1 MEMPQIFTYINEAWG
16 QISTPLKTK
25 RRYALNQY
33 IHLNQVF
40 TLILTFAT
48 AFILKFL
55 QKQSLL
61 HKGRF
66 FVTEILKKQPLSCA
80 ALVASRMLLLLI
92 VIMGRITTLRV
103 FSLQKARCRI
113 RPCSEQIL
121 SNGLCF
127 KLQVGDVVA
136 ASRVPHNRSGNPPQ
150 LLYDASIQKVALI
163 MYIYAWIV
171 QFLASIRI
179 YRVCICWYIQGKSRQ
194 NYVIGN
200 HFLHISI

>member
-103 FSLQKARCRI
+103 FSLQKRRGAGSDLVLNRFSQMVYASSCKLEMLWQLRECLIIDLEI
-113 RPCSEQIL
+113 RLNYCMMRP
-121 SNGLCF
+121 
-127 KLQVGDVVA
+127 
-136 ASRVPHNRSGNPPQ
+136 
-150 LLYDASIQKVALI
+150 
-163 MYIYAWIV
+163 
-171 QFLASIRI
+171 
-179 YRVCICWYIQGKSRQ
+179 YRR
-194 NYVIGN
+194 
-200 HFLHISI
+200 